1 MSSQRTSK
9 LSNKRLLQSR
19 KEVSGSAALALRLAL
34 GFGMLA
40 PQQNRETVGRLEV
53 AR

>member
-1 MSSQRTSK
+1 LCITW
-9 LSNKRLLQSR
+9 RL
-19 KEVSGSAALALRLAL
+19 ETSAALALRFAL

-40 PQQNRETVGRLEV
+40 AQQNRETVGRLEV